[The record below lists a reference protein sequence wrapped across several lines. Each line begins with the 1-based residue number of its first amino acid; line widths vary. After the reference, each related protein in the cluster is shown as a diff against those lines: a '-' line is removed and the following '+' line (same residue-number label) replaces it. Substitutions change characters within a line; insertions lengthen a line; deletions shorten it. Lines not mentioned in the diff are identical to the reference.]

1 MAITID
7 IGVCLIGIAMIM
19 VAGLVIYISNDIINL
34 MKERNDNNVRVALM
48 GYDFTKA
55 RDMIDTLV
63 SESGAKYKIDNY
75 EYKPIEDQY
84 MTKDQIKGMIEY
96 IQKDVIHYITP
107 ELESLLQ
114 IYVNIESEEDLMKFI
129 YSRVE
134 LYVMNYVIEV
144 NRNMKQD

>member
-48 GYDFTKA
+48 GYDFAKA

-63 SESGAKYKIDNY
+63 SESGTKYKIDNY

>member
-63 SESGAKYKIDNY
+63 SESGTKYKIDNY